1 MAAEDDGGILYST
14 ARSMPWQIERLDR
27 GHLSK
32 GRVDRKGLAHAVHRL
47 TQMHEKTFGRPLLD
61 QDGNLKIKERPHFA
75 TLLDR
80 APEHFHSFYAKAKG
94 KNSGGSF
101 GGWFLEQLRF
111 RMPGRKADRGAL
123 LTWFSEIHHA
133 AAKPLPVLRLA
144 DNEVYALKKVKLP
157 SLSDKSQ
164 RFRAGTLSKYVRAS
178 RYAMR
183 ERRRTT
189 EVVAGD
195 LRQVAPHKYDPRSV
209 EDWRSLRA
217 AGGRMRDLLS
227 RNPVC
232 EQLHDMLLEELEV
245 FTATS
250 SVQLLHHG
258 RQATRVEKPDRPL
271 HWMHRMMA
279 PESPLVAVRMR
290 RIASG
295 YWAELVVESVCGD
308 QCTSILLGVC
318 SARPDLSSGPP
329 GRGYFVSL
337 TEIPD
342 CISGVPH
349 CRTSSR
355 FTLGTRIAALITGE
369 GSLQLHR
376 DGRIIGT
383 EHNLFDKLSMANADY
398 HLVCDLTFD
407 VSGVSV
413 SSACPRT
420 SQSLRTDIRQGLAWL
435 HRWLLAF
442 RQVILAALASAEKQ
456 NALNEVRLLASVCH
470 ENVVAYK
477 EAFWDDKTRCLC
489 IVQECADAG
498 DLLQQINRCKQE
510 RAYLREAD
518 VWRYLDGMCQGLKAL
533 HDLRILHRDLKCA
546 NVFLSHSRDGLIAKL
561 GDFNVSKVAKR
572 GLCMTQTGT
581 PYYASPEVH
590 FAPALFSKSRP

>member
-1 MAAEDDGGILYST
+1 
-14 ARSMPWQIERLDR
+14 
-27 GHLSK
+27 
-32 GRVDRKGLAHAVHRL
+32 
-47 TQMHEKTFGRPLLD
+47 
-61 QDGNLKIKERPHFA
+61 
-75 TLLDR
+75 
-80 APEHFHSFYAKAKG
+80 
-94 KNSGGSF
+94 
-101 GGWFLEQLRF
+101 
-111 RMPGRKADRGAL
+111 
-123 LTWFSEIHHA
+123 
-133 AAKPLPVLRLA
+133 
-144 DNEVYALKKVKLP
+144 
-157 SLSDKSQ
+157 
-164 RFRAGTLSKYVRAS
+164 
-178 RYAMR
+178 
-183 ERRRTT
+183 
-189 EVVAGD
+189 
-195 LRQVAPHKYDPRSV
+195 
-209 EDWRSLRA
+209 
-217 AGGRMRDLLS
+217 MRDLLS

-271 HWMHRMMA
+271 HWRHRMMA

-308 QCTSILLGVC
+308 LCTSILLGVS

-329 GRGYFVSL
+329 GGRGYFVSL
-337 TEIPD
+337 AEIPD

-420 SQSLRTDIRQGLAWL
+420 NQSLRTDIRRGLAWL

-442 RQVILAALASAEKQ
+442 RQVILAALASA
-456 NALNEVRLLASVCH
+456 APLH
-470 ENVVAYK
+470 P
-477 EAFWDDKTRCLC
+477 RCF
-489 IVQECADAG
+489 
-498 DLLQQINRCKQE
+498 K
-510 RAYLREAD
+510 
-518 VWRYLDGMCQGLKAL
+518 
-533 HDLRILHRDLKCA
+533 
-546 NVFLSHSRDGLIAKL
+546 
-561 GDFNVSKVAKR
+561 
-572 GLCMTQTGT
+572 
-581 PYYASPEVH
+581 
-590 FAPALFSKSRP
+590 